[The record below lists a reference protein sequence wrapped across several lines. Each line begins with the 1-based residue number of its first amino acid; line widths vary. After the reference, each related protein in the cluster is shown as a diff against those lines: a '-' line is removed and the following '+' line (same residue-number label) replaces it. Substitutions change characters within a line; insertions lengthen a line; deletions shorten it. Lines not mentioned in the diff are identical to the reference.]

1 MKKIIIIAVLALGLM
16 GCEKEEVGLA
26 PCSCGTV
33 ANDGIDTNGCHWLEL
48 RNHCS
53 GNKKKFCVDADK
65 WMTAYVGTDFCLTNV
80 NGW

>member
-1 MKKIIIIAVLALGLM
+1 MKKIILISLLALGLL
-16 GCEKEEVGLA
+16 GCGKEEIGQA

-33 ANDGIDTNGCHWLEL
+33 VSDGIDGDCYWLEL

-53 GNKKKFCVDADK
+53 GNKQVFCVDGDK
-65 WMTAYVGTDFCLTNV
+65 WMSAYIGTDFCLTNV